1 MKCDE
6 LKAYKADVTIPV
18 YGTIADTEVYL
29 KDKADAAIA
38 ELKVENENLKESNGF
53 LRSGFSCGE
62 GFEKLKARTTSLI
75 HDKAITPEVR
85 RLLEKWRDCAYHSY
99 YLYAEECEAYQ
110 DIIVKYHEMS
120 TKRHMTTFEKF
131 GICVMA
137 VIEKFSTMFRRTK

>member
-1 MKCDE
+1 MSE
-6 LKAYKADVTIPV
+6 LKRYKAYEFGSAYV
-18 YGTIADTEVYL
+18 YHINEV
-29 KDKADAAIA
+29 DALIA
-38 ELKVENENLKESNGF
+38 EKDAEIAKLKVENENLKESNGF

-99 YLYAEECEAYQ
+99 HLYAEECEAYQ
-110 DIIVKYHEMS
+110 EIILKYHEMS
-120 TKRHMTTFEKF
+120 IKRHMTTFEKF